1 MADAQRLVAARAQ
14 SHFRS
19 LTDVNRLL
27 GGQDTAVTETLHG
40 VSSSF
45 FEVSGQVRLGDRSV
59 LEHSL
64 VQRDNQKVSVLWRE
78 RGAGAPKA
86 PSASLQ

>member
-14 SHFRS
+14 SHFRT
-19 LTDVNRLL
+19 LADVTRLL
-27 GGQDTAVTETLHG
+27 GGPDTAVTETRHG

-64 VQRDNQKVSVLWRE
+64 VQRENQKVTVLWRE
-78 RGAGAPKA
+78 RGAGAPNA
-86 PSASLQ
+86 PLASLQ